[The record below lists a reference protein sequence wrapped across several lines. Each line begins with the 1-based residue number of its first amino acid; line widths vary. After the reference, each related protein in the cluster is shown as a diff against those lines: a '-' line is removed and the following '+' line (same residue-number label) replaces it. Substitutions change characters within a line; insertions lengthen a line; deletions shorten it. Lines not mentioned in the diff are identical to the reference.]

1 MNEIT
6 SIPDGRPL
14 GTDAQRNVGNA
25 ITGPNPA
32 PKPKTAQE
40 ARNNAVARMN
50 EFMIAAPQADT
61 DRYEKPF
68 AFGSD
73 ITGQNFE
80 RYYSHPKF
88 KQLGFSPFR
97 DNETVYNQKSSLW
110 DDTVRAAKQY
120 PKLAGLAVSGTY
132 GNWDSFLSGTPD
144 TRNAEKMERYMNI
157 ASSTREGFGAKALN
171 FGSNT
176 AYTVGIIG
184 TIVAEEFALAGA
196 AATGVGA
203 PAAAAKTGSNILKLG
218 KALGRLSDI
227 FSINKDLSKAKQIW
241 DTTGKVSRAIL
252 PFQNTA
258 DLFRTAQRAEMGW
271 DKMTDF
277 AKGFKSFGA
286 FYRDLREINLV
297 TSEAKLEGGFVQNDV
312 AKELTAQ
319 FRREN
324 GRDPEGDEIKRIYDQ
339 ARKAGFT
346 TSYAN
351 MAGIYAS
358 NKVVLDRLLKGIP
371 GAGALEHSASKSVRG
386 SIVKNTDW
394 LKTGKNPYEVLYGLK
409 KFGNKEWLK
418 QGIKNAPKSG
428 LRFMTANLMEGT
440 QELYQEATAEAMKKY
455 YVDTYN
461 DPSKVHPAFM
471 SEAINHGL
479 KSQLSSQGL
488 ETFLSG
494 FLMAGPIQI
503 AGLALTKSG
512 QYANMLNLKR
522 QEKAFANDPKNAGKE
537 NPYTK
542 KLNEF
547 KDWDSK
553 VVTALNDLTKNKK
566 DYFSRL
572 YRNTKDQKDLADLY
586 EDSVLNEDTK
596 TAVDTKDDALFSH
609 IKTLRKSGTLNMF
622 KDELKAL
629 SQLSDSDLAD
639 AFNEKPGANPV
650 DNKTVSQRIDS
661 VLQRIDDIDKHL
673 TEVEKITN
681 PYDPK
686 QDFFNWFGFEEARDL
701 VAYND
706 YSYKRIGDRMVS
718 IEQDIKN
725 AMASV
730 GLDSM
735 YADIAPLFSVGRG
748 GDALIGVTD
757 NFGMENEINLL
768 TKEIDSLQGATD
780 PELIKRKDRLSR
792 KRKTLSSLSVAAQN
806 AVVAYKLLN
815 KTNQTQQEQDENS
828 ERVAEAEKLLYDAF
842 KGHMQTLSERGA
854 AGASYAMFDKTIDE
868 LFEKYK
874 DLWRLDAD
882 KTNVANAI
890 NMLYNPE
897 VFAQSVNRLSEA
909 AAQTDAIKAEQAK
922 KMAIE
927 FEKRYATNDFLN
939 DLISKFNVFVSE
951 EEAEAYMANDIV
963 PTKFIDADTGYEID
977 PRKDAKKYNEIL
989 DLIDQYDE
997 IFFERTGQR
1006 LFKPTREDV
1015 GARVAGTIK
1024 DTGKEVNQLVPEF
1037 QKGDK
1042 RTMSDLAAEYG
1053 FDKGRVDSEVK
1064 VDTVLNAIINN
1075 KFATQAQKELAR
1087 KLITLIDK
1095 TEVITFKSN
1104 HYVNSTYDTQNGI
1117 IVDPRYSSSDY
1128 QAKVSVPI
1136 EYSILNAVMQK
1147 VITDNLSNKEFSDRI
1162 AELRVLAV
1170 NASNDTEK
1178 ALFRYALANNQ
1189 TFLGELLTNGDF
1201 QQHLAGL
1208 EYTGEQTELTKEA
1221 TTMWSKFLSILT
1233 DLLKNILNFN
1243 SSLYREAMAVTLNKL
1258 SQPTTGATTTGG
1270 TTPGPQGPGNISPNV
1285 VDKTDKE
1292 LLDKLRA
1299 KYDAIIAGMS
1309 PEDSSRMNFD
1319 SWMQTDSRALE
1330 IIRKHKADKVRQQA
1344 SGTQGSGPIASAA
1357 VKKNALTAVGFTI
1370 EEINSMSDTEIDDN
1384 YNRREELAKG
1394 FVPNLN
1400 SQDWGEIDVQ
1410 MQAAKEKA
1418 ALLKLALN
1426 ADDTKYVEYDENGK
1440 PISGTEKER
1449 VSNVV
1454 KEPMTDKQ
1462 PVATA
1467 RGNIIDGLYKKYL
1480 LGEIQSFE
1488 EFKKYYAELQK
1499 KPKNSYVNFN
1509 DAMLEDLFDIVRKV
1523 QKDLNAKGIKV
1534 IPDFP
1539 IIAGK
1544 LGNKNVAGEMDI
1556 LAYNKAG
1563 KVFII
1568 DIKSSYANRRIGY
1581 DVYNSMRTSLGEKFG
1596 DFMEKLKANEYFIK
1610 KTIASYTDPA
1620 ERALIQD
1627 KFDEILNRFPV
1638 EQKFFN
1644 ESEKNDVKA
1653 PTFYVESD
1661 MAQQLAYKEL
1671 LRQTTGIQADY
1682 INIFPVITSTAKAGV
1697 ISQAT
1702 LEREITGELMK
1713 DGEYVLNEQ
1722 GLRIPTV
1729 GGYSIRVD
1737 NSKTVYDLNIP
1748 EVTQTVTTYPE
1759 NPLTQKAPQQ
1769 PAPVTPVSELDRLN
1783 AEVIRLVNIR
1793 SNDKVVR
1800 QAIIDSNNGR
1810 ITLEELDAITKK
1822 WNDENGLT
1830 AAMEAY
1836 DAEKKKQST
1845 PAPVSDIETE
1855 KQKITPDE
1863 FKELVRLAK
1872 FFLENPKEPTVAGSV
1887 VGKYPELFKAITDIE
1902 RTNTFTKD
1910 SLKEISDGTG
1920 LAKKGTEILNPDK
1933 VASQLKVGDKITFY
1947 AEKER
1952 TGVWDGKTI
1961 REDKSNNPF
1970 GILGI
1975 LSDVNGYIKN
1985 QSKIDAELDALEGK
1999 QTPQQGDIKEGV
2011 QELFESNPELANAV
2025 YEALGFIDAVQYIDY
2040 LKSEL
2045 EDLTSNAWN
2054 KFEEVQLSN
2063 DAEEIVSP
2071 YESKIKEL
2079 KNAIKKEEE
2088 KIEYKKQQA
2097 QQLYSQYLDSIFP
2110 DSKVKDIVYHGSDT
2124 TFDEFLEDNLNYF
2137 GTKEIAKGYGANLYP
2152 ALIEIKNPYYEDGGN
2167 LSNQSYEDLYDKLD
2181 ESGSDGFISN
2191 SKNLFVPKTESQ
2203 IHILGNKQDIE
2214 QFKKFVQQQGGSSQT
2229 RTYDNKPIAKGLKG
2243 KVIYI
2248 TPDSYTTGDMKTHS
2262 EDLVVGNELVD
2273 EVILGLDQEALKAK
2287 LKSLSQGTGKLSNA
2301 AGGLLYFLNNVG
2313 LSKDTLSGKDNFK
2326 YLLSILEKNGENRIS
2341 AAIYITA
2348 LAKARELAEQGKT
2361 VVFDNTSILK
2371 FSNSLDLVITNAKS
2385 DIAEAG
2391 ETTPNNKT
2399 AIANA
2404 EANVQSTN
2412 KKRVFT
2418 ESAET
2423 IITAGAKSQTPKKL
2437 KDLRALINGIN
2448 NKQDLAVNELML
2460 STLDKTGV
2468 LDELL
2473 ADQNITKD
2481 QYRALLNDKK
2491 EQIGKQL
2498 SIKDLVD
2505 KGENTLIRF
2514 LNKKGEER
2522 IGLVVKETFDGKL
2535 EIKDVTD
2542 EYNSGQG
2549 DLFVDVDDLSYG
2561 GLGSKSKS
2569 LKLAEKD
2576 VNEKVL
2582 GIMEEKKVEK
2592 SDTTTKAQSDSGQ
2605 TTADQTVNER
2615 KQGLE
2620 GFDPFNPN
2628 DRKDDDNDLFNCN
2641 TAGKK

>member
-196 AATGVGA
+196 AATGIGA
-203 PAAAAKTGSNILKLG
+203 PAAAAKTGSNVLKLG
-218 KALGRLSDI
+218 KALGRLSDV
-227 FSINKDLSKAKQIW
+227 FSLNKDLSKAKQIW
-241 DTTGKVSRAIL
+241 DATGKVSRAVL

-324 GRDPEGDEIKRIYDQ
+324 GRDPEGDEVKRIYDQ

-371 GAGALEHSASKSVRG
+371 GAAALEHSASKSVRG

-479 KSQLSSQGL
+479 KSQFSSQGL

-629 SQLSDSDLAD
+629 SQLSDNELAD

-748 GDALIGVTD
+748 GDALIGATD

-792 KRKTLSSLSVAAQN
+792 KKKTLSSLSVAAQN

-815 KTNQTQQEQDENS
+815 KPNQTQQEQDENS

-922 KMAIE
+922 KMAVE

-951 EEAEAYMANDIV
+951 EEAEAYLANDIV

-1221 TTMWSKFLSILT
+1221 TTMWSKFLTILT

-1270 TTPGPQGPGNISPNV
+1270 TTPGPQGPSGISPNV

-1344 SGTQGSGPIASAA
+1344 SGTQGGGPIASAA

-1544 LGNKNVAGEMDI
+1544 LGNKDVAGEMDI

-1581 DVYNSMRTSLGEKFG
+1581 DVYNSMRNSLGEKFG

-1759 NPLTQKAPQQ
+1759 NPLTKKAPQ
-1769 PAPVTPVSELDRLN
+1769 PPTAPTPISGIEAIERRRQEDLKN
-1783 AEVIRLVNIR
+1783 AVLFLI
-1793 SNDKVVR
+1793 NDGTYGGSR
-1800 QAIIDSNNGR
+1800 DFSLAEYFDIQ
-1810 ITLEELDAITKK
+1810 TK
-1822 WNDENGLT
+1822 ENGEKYNVNNWKYINVNGTGVFFLKEEGT
-1830 AAMEAY
+1830 AYIVPNNSYAKNPRVVKIFFNKGTQRLDLSSPNINTPNLKMS
-1836 DAEKKKQST
+1836 AEKDN
-1845 PAPVSDIETE
+1845 V
-1855 KQKITPDE
+1855 
-1863 FKELVRLAK
+1863 
-1872 FFLENPKEPTVAGSV
+1872 N
-1887 VGKYPELFKAITDIE
+1887 Y
-1902 RTNTFTKD
+1902 D
-1910 SLKEISDGTG
+1910 SLLQE
-1920 LAKKGTEILNPDK
+1920 
-1933 VASQLKVGDKITFY
+1933 V
-1947 AEKER
+1947 
-1952 TGVWDGKTI
+1952 
-1961 REDKSNNPF
+1961 
-1970 GILGI
+1970 
-1975 LSDVNGYIKN
+1975 
-1985 QSKIDAELDALEGK
+1985 QSVLQPLDAELATLEGK
-1999 QTPQQGDIKEGV
+1999 
-2011 QELFESNPELANAV
+2011 
-2025 YEALGFIDAVQYIDY
+2025 
-2040 LKSEL
+2040 
-2045 EDLTSNAWN
+2045 
-2054 KFEEVQLSN
+2054 
-2063 DAEEIVSP
+2063 
-2071 YESKIKEL
+2071 
-2079 KNAIKKEEE
+2079 
-2088 KIEYKKQQA
+2088 
-2097 QQLYSQYLDSIFP
+2097 
-2110 DSKVKDIVYHGSDT
+2110 
-2124 TFDEFLEDNLNYF
+2124 
-2137 GTKEIAKGYGANLYP
+2137 
-2152 ALIEIKNPYYEDGGN
+2152 
-2167 LSNQSYEDLYDKLD
+2167 
-2181 ESGSDGFISN
+2181 
-2191 SKNLFVPKTESQ
+2191 
-2203 IHILGNKQDIE
+2203 
-2214 QFKKFVQQQGGSSQT
+2214 QQQGGSSQT

-2287 LKSLSQGTGKLSNA
+2287 LKNLSEGTSKLSKA

-2326 YLLSILEKNGENRIS
+2326 YLLAVLESNGENSIS
-2341 AAIYITA
+2341 AEIYIKA

-2391 ETTPNNKT
+2391 KTTPNNKT

-2491 EQIGKQL
+2491 QQIGKQL
-2498 SIKDLVD
+2498 SIKDLVN

-2605 TTADQTVNER
+2605 TTADQIVNER

-2620 GFDPFNPN
+2620 GFDPFNPD

>member
-88 KQLGFSPFR
+88 KQFGFSPFR

-110 DDTVRAAKQY
+110 DDTIRAAKQY
-120 PKLAGLAVSGTY
+120 PKLVGLAVSGTY

-203 PAAAAKTGSNILKLG
+203 PAAAAKTGSNVLKLG
-218 KALGRLSDI
+218 KALGRLSDV
-227 FSINKDLSKAKQIW
+227 FSLNKDLSKAKQIW
-241 DTTGKVSRAIL
+241 DATGKVSRAVL

-297 TSEAKLEGGFVQNDV
+297 TSEAKLEGGFVQNEV

-324 GRDPEGDEIKRIYDQ
+324 GRDPEGDEVKKIYDQ

-440 QELYQEATAEAMKKY
+440 QEVYQEATAEAMKKY

-479 KSQLSSQGL
+479 KSQFSSQGL

-629 SQLSDSDLAD
+629 SQLSDNELAD

-748 GDALIGVTD
+748 GDALIGATD

-792 KRKTLSSLSVAAQN
+792 KKKTLSSLSVAAQN

-815 KTNQTQQEQDENS
+815 KPNQTQQEQDENS

-922 KMAIE
+922 KMAVE

-951 EEAEAYMANDIV
+951 EEAEAYMANDVV

-1024 DTGKEVNQLVPEF
+1024 DTDKEVNQLVPEF
-1037 QKGDK
+1037 QEGDK

-1075 KFATQAQKELAR
+1075 KFATQDQKELAR

-1221 TTMWSKFLSILT
+1221 TTMWSKFLTILT

-1270 TTPGPQGPGNISPNV
+1270 TTPGPQGPSGLSPNV

-1344 SGTQGSGPIASAA
+1344 SGTQGGGPIASAA

-1544 LGNKNVAGEMDI
+1544 LGNKDVAGEMDI

-1644 ESEKNDVKA
+1644 ESKTNDVKA

-1671 LRQTTGIQADY
+1671 LRQTTGIEADY

-1759 NPLTQKAPQQ
+1759 NPLTKKAPQP
-1769 PAPVTPVSELDRLN
+1769 PAAPT
-1783 AEVIRLVNIR
+1783 
-1793 SNDKVVR
+1793 
-1800 QAIIDSNNGR
+1800 
-1810 ITLEELDAITKK
+1810 
-1822 WNDENGLT
+1822 
-1830 AAMEAY
+1830 
-1836 DAEKKKQST
+1836 
-1845 PAPVSDIETE
+1845 PVSDIERLSN
-1855 KQKITPDE
+1855 KILNSPQGTINTG
-1863 FKELVRLAK
+1863 K
-1872 FFLENPKEPTVAGSV
+1872 LEEAVLPNTIIEEPIAQDRDGNWLEVYINNPKLQGTLLARNGNYLFRAMQGRFFVIAKVGNFYLPFYISSAGTSGKNEGEWYPFFGYNNWLVKGSV
-1887 VGKYPELFKAITDIE
+1887 GKKGEMEYSEKISEVQKLLNDNFRIPAKYFTQFGQITNGKGTPANPDRVFYDI
-1902 RTNTFTKD
+1902 NTHVKYESWFVDFDRQKD
-1910 SLKEISDGTG
+1910 NKYTEEEFVADRTG
-1920 LAKKGTEILNPDK
+1920 LNPKNVVNDGKGSVDSWIKDVVALTED
-1933 VASQLKVGDKITFY
+1933 
-1947 AEKER
+1947 AEKASK
-1952 TGVWDGKTI
+1952 GVI
-1961 REDKSNNPF
+1961 SN
-1970 GILGI
+1970 
-1975 LSDVNGYIKN
+1975 
-1985 QSKIDAELDALEGK
+1985 AELAALEGK
-1999 QTPQQGDIKEGV
+1999 QTQPNVVKVYHHTSVAPQDFNFGNFQRGKDQISQFGDGLNASTTTNDFFVKRYGNPIEGEV
-2011 QELFESNPELANAV
+2011 NDSDFV
-2025 YEALGFIDAVQYIDY
+2025 VIDAN
-2040 LKSEL
+2040 KSE
-2045 EDLTSNAWN
+2045 
-2054 KFEEVQLSN
+2054 
-2063 DAEEIVSP
+2063 
-2071 YESKIKEL
+2071 KEL
-2079 KNAIKKEEE
+2079 YEE
-2088 KIEYKKQQA
+2088 
-2097 QQLYSQYLDSIFP
+2097 L
-2110 DSKVKDIVYHGSDT
+2110 V
-2124 TFDEFLEDNLNYF
+2124 
-2137 GTKEIAKGYGANLYP
+2137 AKGYIFNNPATGSYIGNDPAKEYDSNDKANVDP
-2152 ALIEIKNPYYEDGGN
+2152 AIMSLFNDFQKSNPDVKGVKVINHIIGN
-2167 LSNQSYEDLYDKLD
+2167 QKVDPFYVIYNAKSFYGPGSLS
-2181 ESGSDGFISN
+2181 
-2191 SKNLFVPKTESQ
+2191 T
-2203 IHILGNKQDIE
+2203 
-2214 QFKKFVQQQGGSSQT
+2214 QQQSGSSQT

-2287 LKSLSQGTGKLSNA
+2287 LKNLSEGTSKLSKA

-2326 YLLSILEKNGENRIS
+2326 YLLAVLESNGENSIS
-2341 AAIYITA
+2341 AEIYIKA

-2391 ETTPNNKT
+2391 KTTPNNKT

-2491 EQIGKQL
+2491 QQIGKQL
-2498 SIKDLVD
+2498 SIKDLVN

-2620 GFDPFNPN
+2620 GFDPFNPD

-2641 TAGKK
+2641 TVGKK

>member
-1 MNEIT
+1 M
-6 SIPDGRPL
+6 
-14 GTDAQRNVGNA
+14 
-25 ITGPNPA
+25 
-32 PKPKTAQE
+32 
-40 ARNNAVARMN
+40 
-50 EFMIAAPQADT
+50 
-61 DRYEKPF
+61 
-68 AFGSD
+68 
-73 ITGQNFE
+73 
-80 RYYSHPKF
+80 
-88 KQLGFSPFR
+88 GFSPFR
-97 DNETVYNQKSSLW
+97 DNETVYNQGSSLW
-110 DDTVRAAKQY
+110 DDTSRAAKQFL
-120 PKLAGLAVSGTY
+120 PLAGLAVSGVY
-132 GNWDSFLSGTPD
+132 GGWDDFLSGKPD
-144 TRNAEKMERYMNI
+144 VDNAIEMERYMNI
-157 ASSTREGFGAKALN
+157 GSSSREGFGAKALN
-171 FGSNT
+171 FGVNS

-184 TIVAEEFALAGA
+184 SILTEEAVLFAASRIPGMQGLA
-196 AATGVGA
+196 AAGT
-203 PAAAAKTGSNILKLG
+203 AKNMLTLG
-218 KALGRLSDI
+218 KAFNRLYDVFKAGSE
-227 FSINKDLSKAKQIW
+227 INQAKKVW
-241 DTTGKVSRAIL
+241 NGVGKVSRAVL

-271 DKMTDF
+271 DKMNDF
-277 AKGFKSFGA
+277 AKAYKSFGS

-312 AKELTAQ
+312 ANELIKQ
-319 FRREN
+319 FREKEN
-324 GRDPEGDEIKRIYDQ
+324 RDPNDKESADIYDQ
-339 ARKAGFT
+339 ALKAGFK

-351 MAGIYAS
+351 IAGIYAS
-358 NKVVLDRLLKGIP
+358 NKVVLNKLLKGIP
-371 GAGALEHSASKSVRG
+371 GAASLEHAASKSVRG
-386 SIVKNTDW
+386 TIVKNSNW
-394 LKTGKNPYEVLYGLK
+394 LKTGKNPYEVVYGLK
-409 KFGNKEWLK
+409 KFGNAEWLK
-418 QGIKNAPKSG
+418 QATKALPLSG
-428 LRFMTANLMEGT
+428 ARYMTANIMEGT
-440 QELYQEATAEAMKKY
+440 QEVYQEAVAEAMKKY
-455 YVDTYN
+455 YIDTFN
-461 DPSKVHPAFM
+461 DPSRAHQGFM
-471 SEAINHGL
+471 MEALNHGL
-479 KSQLSSQGL
+479 KSQFSDQGL
-488 ETFLSG
+488 EVFLSG

-503 AGLALTKSG
+503 AGLSMTKAG
-512 QYANMLNLKR
+512 QYTNMLNLKR
-522 QEKAFANDPKNAGKE
+522 QEKAFANDPNNAGKD

-547 KDWDSK
+547 KDWDAK
-553 VVTALNDLTKNKK
+553 VVGAINDLTKNKK
-566 DYFSRL
+566 DYFSKL
-572 YRNTKDQKDLADLY
+572 YRNTKEQKDLGDLY
-586 EDSVLNEDTK
+586 EEATLNDDTK
-596 TAVDTKDDALFSH
+596 TAVDTRDDSLFTH
-609 IKTLRKSGTLNMF
+609 IKTLRKSGTLDIF
-622 KDELKAL
+622 KEELKAL
-629 SQLSDSDLAD
+629 SQLSDDELAE

-650 DNKTVSQRIDS
+650 DGKTVSQRIDT
-661 VLQRIDDIDKHL
+661 VLQRIDDIDKHF
-673 TEVEKITN
+673 TEVEKVVN

-686 QDFFNWFGFEEARDL
+686 QNFFKWFGFEEARDL

-706 YSYKRIGDRMVS
+706 YSYKRIGDRMIS
-718 IEQDIKN
+718 IQEDIKN

-748 GDALIGVTD
+748 GNILMGATD
-757 NFGMENEINLL
+757 NFGMESEIDLL
-768 TKEIDSLQGATD
+768 TKEIESLQGATD
-780 PELIKRKDRLSR
+780 PELIRRKDRLSR
-792 KRKTLSSLSVAAQN
+792 KKKTLSSLSVAAQN
-806 AVVAYKLLN
+806 TVVAYKLLN
-815 KTNQTQQEQDENS
+815 KPNQTQEEQDENS
-828 ERVAEAEKLLYDAF
+828 ERVAEAEKLLHDAF
-842 KGHMQTLSERGA
+842 KKHMQTLSERGA

-868 LFEKYK
+868 LFIKYK

-897 VFAQSVNRLSEA
+897 VFAQSVDRLAEA
-909 AAQTDAIKAEQAK
+909 ASQADAIKAEQAK
-922 KMAIE
+922 KMAVE

-951 EEAEAYMANDIV
+951 EEAEAYLANDIV
-963 PTKFIDADTGYEID
+963 PTKFINADTGYEID
-977 PRKDAKKYNEIL
+977 ARKDAKKYNEIL

-1006 LFKPTREDV
+1006 LFKPTREDI

-1024 DTGKEVNQLVPEF
+1024 DTDKEVNQLVPEF

-1221 TTMWSKFLSILT
+1221 TTMWSKFLTILT

-1270 TTPGPQGPGNISPNV
+1270 TTPGPQEPSGISPNV

-1344 SGTQGSGPIASAA
+1344 SGTQGGGPIASAA

-1544 LGNKNVAGEMDI
+1544 LGNKDVAGEMDI

-1581 DVYNSMRTSLGEKFG
+1581 DVYNSMRNSLGEKFG

-1759 NPLTQKAPQQ
+1759 NPIKKPGTSTAQPTTTAGTFTPTTTYGTPTGPELTTATPTSTDAKADIEKTVLGSF
-1769 PAPVTPVSELDRLN
+1769 ANTTEMV
-1783 AEVIRLVNIR
+1783 VN
-1793 SNDKVVR
+1793 SKGP
-1800 QAIIDSNNGR
+1800 NNGR
-1810 ITLEELDAITKK
+1810 TVRTELASKISSDGQVIVFKSKNTFT
-1822 WNDENGLT
+1822 DNG
-1830 AAMEAY
+1830 
-1836 DAEKKKQST
+1836 DSVISS
-1845 PAPVSDIETE
+1845 PASMSIE
-1855 KQKITPDE
+1855 E
-1863 FKELVRLAK
+1863 FKENFYPMLTADEIEMFEETLEAYKEDGWNGRI
-1872 FFLENPKEPTVAGSV
+1872 FFKELR
-1887 VGKYPELFKAITDIE
+1887 VGLSKAT
-1902 RTNTFTKD
+1902 
-1910 SLKEISDGTG
+1910 
-1920 LAKKGTEILNPDK
+1920 KKGQVDLDIMIGMGND
-1933 VASQLKVGDKITFY
+1933 Y
-1947 AEKER
+1947 AFTLTKR
-1952 TGVWDGKTI
+1952 LT
-1961 REDKSNNPF
+1961 
-1970 GILGI
+1970 
-1975 LSDVNGYIKN
+1975 
-1985 QSKIDAELDALEGK
+1985 DAELDALEG
-1999 QTPQQGDIKEGV
+1999 D
-2011 QELFESNPELANAV
+2011 
-2025 YEALGFIDAVQYIDY
+2025 
-2040 LKSEL
+2040 
-2045 EDLTSNAWN
+2045 
-2054 KFEEVQLSN
+2054 
-2063 DAEEIVSP
+2063 
-2071 YESKIKEL
+2071 
-2079 KNAIKKEEE
+2079 
-2088 KIEYKKQQA
+2088 
-2097 QQLYSQYLDSIFP
+2097 
-2110 DSKVKDIVYHGSDT
+2110 
-2124 TFDEFLEDNLNYF
+2124 
-2137 GTKEIAKGYGANLYP
+2137 
-2152 ALIEIKNPYYEDGGN
+2152 
-2167 LSNQSYEDLYDKLD
+2167 
-2181 ESGSDGFISN
+2181 
-2191 SKNLFVPKTESQ
+2191 
-2203 IHILGNKQDIE
+2203 
-2214 QFKKFVQQQGGSSQT
+2214 QQQGGSSQT

-2287 LKSLSQGTGKLSNA
+2287 LKNLSEGTSKLSKA

-2326 YLLSILEKNGENRIS
+2326 YLLGILESNGENNIS
-2341 AAIYITA
+2341 AEIYIKA

-2391 ETTPNNKT
+2391 KTTPNNKT

-2491 EQIGKQL
+2491 QQIAKQL
-2498 SIKDLVD
+2498 SIKDLVN

-2620 GFDPFNPN
+2620 GFDPFNPD

-2641 TAGKK
+2641 TVGKK

>member
-1 MNEIT
+1 MNNIGN
-6 SIPDGRPL
+6 IPDGKPL
-14 GTDAQRNVGNA
+14 SIDIKKNVGNA
-25 ITGPNPA
+25 LTGPNPQPIA
-32 PKPKTAQE
+32 KTAKE
-40 ARNNAVARMN
+40 AKQAA
-50 EFMIAAPQADT
+50 IADLNRFAAQ
-61 DRYEKPF
+61 YGKPSTLKYDKPYTF
-68 AFGSD
+68 NSD
-73 ITGQNFE
+73 VNGKNFE
-80 RYYSHPKF
+80 RYYAHPKF

-97 DNETVYNQKSSLW
+97 DNETVYNQGSSLW
-110 DDTVRAAKQY
+110 DDTSRAAKQFL
-120 PKLAGLAVSGTY
+120 PLAGLAVSGVY
-132 GNWDSFLSGTPD
+132 GGWDDFLSGKPD
-144 TRNAEKMERYMNI
+144 VDNAIEMERYMNI
-157 ASSTREGFGAKALN
+157 GSSSREGFGAKALN
-171 FGSNT
+171 FGVNS

-184 TIVAEEFALAGA
+184 SILTEEAVLA
-196 AATGVGA
+196 AASRIPGMQGL
-203 PAAAAKTGSNILKLG
+203 AAAGTAKNMLTLGKAIDRLYDVFKTGSE
-218 KALGRLSDI
+218 
-227 FSINKDLSKAKQIW
+227 INQAKKIW
-241 DTTGKVSRAIL
+241 NGVGKVSRAVL

-271 DKMTDF
+271 DKMNDF
-277 AKGFKSFGA
+277 AKAYKSFGS

-312 AKELTAQ
+312 ANELIKQ
-319 FRREN
+319 FREKE
-324 GRDPEGDEIKRIYDQ
+324 GRDPNDKESADIYDQ
-339 ARKAGFT
+339 ALKAGFK

-351 MAGIYAS
+351 IAGIYAS
-358 NKVVLDRLLKGIP
+358 NKVVLNKLLKGIP
-371 GAGALEHSASKSVRG
+371 GAASLEHAASKSVRG
-386 SIVKNTDW
+386 TIVKNSNW
-394 LKTGKNPYEVLYGLK
+394 LKTGKNPYEVVYGLK
-409 KFGNKEWLK
+409 KFGNAEWLK
-418 QGIKNAPKSG
+418 QATKALPLSAA
-428 LRFMTANLMEGT
+428 RYMTANIMEGT
-440 QELYQEATAEAMKKY
+440 QEVYQEAVAEAMKKY
-455 YVDTYN
+455 YIDTFN
-461 DPSKVHPAFM
+461 DPSRAHQGFM
-471 SEAINHGL
+471 MEALNHGL
-479 KSQLSSQGL
+479 KSQFSDQGL
-488 ETFLSG
+488 EVFLSG

-503 AGLALTKSG
+503 AGLSMTKAG
-512 QYANMLNLKR
+512 QYTNMLNLKR
-522 QEKAFANDPKNAGKE
+522 QEKAFANDPNNAGKD

-547 KDWDSK
+547 KDWDAK
-553 VVTALNDLTKNKK
+553 VVGAINDLTKNKK
-566 DYFSRL
+566 DYFSKL
-572 YRNTKDQKDLADLY
+572 YRNTKEQKDLGDLY
-586 EDSVLNEDTK
+586 EEATLNDDTK
-596 TAVDTKDDALFSH
+596 TAVDTRDDSLFTH
-609 IKTLRKSGTLNMF
+609 IKTLRKSGTLDIF
-622 KDELKAL
+622 KEELKAL
-629 SQLSDSDLAD
+629 SQLSDDELAE

-650 DNKTVSQRIDS
+650 DGKTVSQRIDT
-661 VLQRIDDIDKHL
+661 VLQRIDDIDKHF
-673 TEVEKITN
+673 TEVEKVVN

-686 QDFFNWFGFEEARDL
+686 QNFFKWFGFEEARDL

-706 YSYKRIGDRMVS
+706 YSYKRIGDRMIS
-718 IEQDIKN
+718 IQEDIKN

-748 GDALIGVTD
+748 GNILMGATD
-757 NFGMENEINLL
+757 NFGMESEIDLL
-768 TKEIDSLQGATD
+768 TKEIESLQGATD
-780 PELIKRKDRLSR
+780 PELIRRKDRLSR
-792 KRKTLSSLSVAAQN
+792 KKKTLSSLSVAAQN
-806 AVVAYKLLN
+806 TVVAYKLLN
-815 KTNQTQQEQDENS
+815 KPNQTQEEQDENS
-828 ERVAEAEKLLYDAF
+828 ERVAEAEKLLHDAF
-842 KGHMQTLSERGA
+842 KAHMQTLSERGA

-897 VFAQSVNRLSEA
+897 VFAQSVDRLAEA
-909 AAQTDAIKAEQAK
+909 ASQADAIKAEQAK
-922 KMAIE
+922 KMAVE

-951 EEAEAYMANDIV
+951 EEAEAYLANDIV

-1024 DTGKEVNQLVPEF
+1024 DTDKEVNQLVPEF

-1075 KFATQAQKELAR
+1075 KFATEAQKELAR

-1221 TTMWSKFLSILT
+1221 TTMWSKFLTILT

-1270 TTPGPQGPGNISPNV
+1270 TTPGPQGPSGISPNV

-1344 SGTQGSGPIASAA
+1344 SGTQGGGPIASAA

-1544 LGNKNVAGEMDI
+1544 LGNKDVAGEMDI

-1581 DVYNSMRTSLGEKFG
+1581 DVYNSMRNSLGEKFG

-1759 NPLTQKAPQQ
+1759 NPLAKKAPQP
-1769 PAPVTPVSELDRLN
+1769 PAAPETPD
-1783 AEVIRLVNIR
+1783 
-1793 SNDKVVR
+1793 
-1800 QAIIDSNNGR
+1800 
-1810 ITLEELDAITKK
+1810 
-1822 WNDENGLT
+1822 
-1830 AAMEAY
+1830 
-1836 DAEKKKQST
+1836 
-1845 PAPVSDIETE
+1845 SDIEAKKQEALE
-1855 KQKITPDE
+1855 KKIQD
-1863 FKELVRLAK
+1863 
-1872 FFLENPKEPTVAGSV
+1872 LEEQRRALRSEDGSV
-1887 VGKYPELFKAITDIE
+1887 PADKMAEFNRLNSEIKKAKEAATRGNSTNSMLIKRFADGADTATTDPEALSAEDKKEAADIIEQVIQNSKSADEAFDKIRRLGYVFDIAVTQALKSYLNDRFDPAAPKVG
-1902 RTNTFTKD
+1902 NNKD
-1910 SLKEISDGTG
+1910 SFQAWI
-1920 LAKKGTEILNPDK
+1920 
-1933 VASQLKVGDKITFY
+1933 Y
-1947 AEKER
+1947 
-1952 TGVWDGKTI
+1952 GKT
-1961 REDKSNNPF
+1961 
-1970 GILGI
+1970 
-1975 LSDVNGYIKN
+1975 
-1985 QSKIDAELDALEGK
+1985 DAELDALEG
-1999 QTPQQGDIKEGV
+1999 D
-2011 QELFESNPELANAV
+2011 
-2025 YEALGFIDAVQYIDY
+2025 
-2040 LKSEL
+2040 
-2045 EDLTSNAWN
+2045 
-2054 KFEEVQLSN
+2054 
-2063 DAEEIVSP
+2063 
-2071 YESKIKEL
+2071 
-2079 KNAIKKEEE
+2079 
-2088 KIEYKKQQA
+2088 
-2097 QQLYSQYLDSIFP
+2097 
-2110 DSKVKDIVYHGSDT
+2110 
-2124 TFDEFLEDNLNYF
+2124 
-2137 GTKEIAKGYGANLYP
+2137 
-2152 ALIEIKNPYYEDGGN
+2152 
-2167 LSNQSYEDLYDKLD
+2167 
-2181 ESGSDGFISN
+2181 
-2191 SKNLFVPKTESQ
+2191 
-2203 IHILGNKQDIE
+2203 
-2214 QFKKFVQQQGGSSQT
+2214 QQQGGSSQT

-2287 LKSLSQGTGKLSNA
+2287 LKNLSEGTSKLSKA

-2326 YLLSILEKNGENRIS
+2326 YLLGILESNGENSIS
-2341 AAIYITA
+2341 AEIYIKA

-2391 ETTPNNKT
+2391 KTTPNNKT

-2404 EANVQSTN
+2404 EANAQSTN

-2491 EQIGKQL
+2491 QQIAKQL
-2498 SIKDLVD
+2498 SIKDLVN

-2620 GFDPFNPN
+2620 GFDPFNPD

-2641 TAGKK
+2641 TVGKK

>member
-1 MNEIT
+1 MNNIGN
-6 SIPDGRPL
+6 IPDGKPL
-14 GTDAQRNVGNA
+14 SVDIKKNVGNA
-25 ITGPNPA
+25 LTGPSPQPVA
-32 PKPKTAQE
+32 KTAKE
-40 ARNNAVARMN
+40 AR
-50 EFMIAAPQADT
+50 EAAFADLN
-61 DRYEKPF
+61 RFAAQYGKPNTLKYDKPYTF
-68 AFGSD
+68 NSD
-73 ITGQNFE
+73 INGKNFE
-80 RYYSHPKF
+80 RYYAHPKF
-88 KQLGFSPFR
+88 KQFGFSPFR
-97 DNETVYNQKSSLW
+97 DNETVYNQGSSLW
-110 DDTVRAAKQY
+110 DDTTRARKQFL
-120 PKLAGLAVSGTY
+120 PLAGLAISGVY
-132 GNWDSFLSGTPD
+132 GGWDDFLSGKPD
-144 TRNAEKMERYMNI
+144 VDNAIEMERYMNI
-157 ASSTREGFGAKALN
+157 GSSSREGFGAKALN
-171 FGSNT
+171 FGVNS
-176 AYTVGIIG
+176 AYTMGVMSSILVEEAALFAASRIPGMQGLAVVG
-184 TIVAEEFALAGA
+184 TSKNALTLGKAFNRLA
-196 AATGVGA
+196 DVFRA
-203 PAAAAKTGSNILKLG
+203 GSNINEARKT
-218 KALGRLSDI
+218 
-227 FSINKDLSKAKQIW
+227 W
-241 DTTGKVSRAIL
+241 DAIGKVSRAVL

-271 DKMTDF
+271 DKMNDF
-277 AKGFKSFGA
+277 AKAYKSFGS

-312 AKELTAQ
+312 ANELIKQ
-319 FRREN
+319 FREKER
-324 GRDPEGDEIKRIYDQ
+324 RDPNDKESIEIYEQ
-339 ARKAGFT
+339 AKKAGFA

-351 MAGIYAS
+351 IAGIYAS
-358 NKVVLDRLLKGIP
+358 NKVVLNRLLKGIP
-371 GAGALEHSASKSVRG
+371 GAASLEHAASKSVRG
-386 SIVKNTDW
+386 TIVKNSNW
-394 LKTGKNPYEVLYGLK
+394 LKTGKNPYDVVYGIK
-409 KFGNKEWLK
+409 KFGNAEWLK
-418 QGIKNAPKSG
+418 QAAKALPLSG
-428 LRFMTANLMEGT
+428 ARYLTANVMEGT
-440 QELYQEATAEAMKKY
+440 QEVYQEATAEAMKKY
-455 YVDTYN
+455 YIDTYN
-461 DPSKVHPAFM
+461 DPSRAHQGQMLESIK
-471 SEAINHGL
+471 HGL
-479 KSQLSSQGL
+479 KSQFSGQGL
-488 ETFLSG
+488 EVFLSG
-494 FLMAGPIQI
+494 FLMAGPMQL
-503 AGLALTKSG
+503 AGLALTKTGGYG
-512 QYANMLNLKR
+512 QMLNLKR

-553 VVTALNDLTKNKK
+553 VVNALNDLTKNKK
-566 DYFSRL
+566 EYFSKL
-572 YRNTKDQKDLADLY
+572 YRNIKEQKDLGSLFEEAT
-586 EDSVLNEDTK
+586 LNDDTK
-596 TAVDTKDDALFSH
+596 TAVDTRDDSLFAH
-609 IKTLRKSGTLNMF
+609 IKTLRKSGTLDMF
-622 KDELKAL
+622 KEQIKSLSELSDDELAE
-629 SQLSDSDLAD
+629 

-673 TEVEKITN
+673 TEVEKVVN

-748 GDALIGVTD
+748 GDALIGATD

-780 PELIKRKDRLSR
+780 PELIKRRDRLSR

-815 KTNQTQQEQDENS
+815 KPNETQQEQDENS

-842 KGHMQTLSERGA
+842 KAHMQTLSERGA

-922 KMAIE
+922 KMAVE

-951 EEAEAYMANDIV
+951 EEAEAYMANDVV

-1024 DTGKEVNQLVPEF
+1024 DTDKEVNQLVPEF
-1037 QKGDK
+1037 QEGDK

-1075 KFATQAQKELAR
+1075 KFATQDQKELAR

-1221 TTMWSKFLSILT
+1221 TTMWSKFLTILT

-1270 TTPGPQGPGNISPNV
+1270 TTPGPQGPSGLSPNV

-1344 SGTQGSGPIASAA
+1344 SGTQGGGPIASAA

-1544 LGNKNVAGEMDI
+1544 LGNKDVAGEMDI

-1644 ESEKNDVKA
+1644 ESKTNDVKA

-1671 LRQTTGIQADY
+1671 LRQTTGIEADY

-1759 NPLTQKAPQQ
+1759 NPLTKKAPQP
-1769 PAPVTPVSELDRLN
+1769 PAAPT
-1783 AEVIRLVNIR
+1783 
-1793 SNDKVVR
+1793 
-1800 QAIIDSNNGR
+1800 
-1810 ITLEELDAITKK
+1810 
-1822 WNDENGLT
+1822 
-1830 AAMEAY
+1830 
-1836 DAEKKKQST
+1836 
-1845 PAPVSDIETE
+1845 PVSDIERRRQEDLKNAVLFLINDGTYGGSRDFSLAEYFDIQTKENGE
-1855 KQKITPDE
+1855 KYNVNNWKYINVNGTG
-1863 FKELVRLAK
+1863 V
-1872 FFLENPKEPTVAGSV
+1872 FFLKEEGTAYIVPNNSYAKNPRV
-1887 VGKYPELFKAITDIE
+1887 VKIFFNKGTQRLDLSSPNI
-1902 RTNTFTKD
+1902 NTPNLKMSAEKDNVNYD
-1910 SLKEISDGTG
+1910 SLLQE
-1920 LAKKGTEILNPDK
+1920 
-1933 VASQLKVGDKITFY
+1933 V
-1947 AEKER
+1947 
-1952 TGVWDGKTI
+1952 
-1961 REDKSNNPF
+1961 
-1970 GILGI
+1970 
-1975 LSDVNGYIKN
+1975 
-1985 QSKIDAELDALEGK
+1985 QSVLQPLDAELAALENKSTTVSTDAKAEIERLINETGKAVVNSVEVRPTFDSNRNRIFVVYIPRKGNNFTTYPFNTLDDAINFANNKPDSEKEQSEFAAILKAGGRIKFLQQEKDKAILTVTNFRDNAQIIVNFLGERFESKYQDTRSRAIQKQEIIDKINAKYDAELTALEGK
-1999 QTPQQGDIKEGV
+1999 PT
-2011 QELFESNPELANAV
+2011 
-2025 YEALGFIDAVQYIDY
+2025 
-2040 LKSEL
+2040 
-2045 EDLTSNAWN
+2045 
-2054 KFEEVQLSN
+2054 
-2063 DAEEIVSP
+2063 
-2071 YESKIKEL
+2071 
-2079 KNAIKKEEE
+2079 
-2088 KIEYKKQQA
+2088 
-2097 QQLYSQYLDSIFP
+2097 
-2110 DSKVKDIVYHGSDT
+2110 
-2124 TFDEFLEDNLNYF
+2124 
-2137 GTKEIAKGYGANLYP
+2137 
-2152 ALIEIKNPYYEDGGN
+2152 
-2167 LSNQSYEDLYDKLD
+2167 
-2181 ESGSDGFISN
+2181 
-2191 SKNLFVPKTESQ
+2191 
-2203 IHILGNKQDIE
+2203 
-2214 QFKKFVQQQGGSSQT
+2214 QQQGGLSQT

-2287 LKSLSQGTGKLSNA
+2287 LKNLSEGTSKLSKA

-2326 YLLSILEKNGENRIS
+2326 YLLGVLESNGENSIS
-2341 AAIYITA
+2341 AEIYIKA

-2391 ETTPNNKT
+2391 KTTPNNKT

-2491 EQIGKQL
+2491 QQIGKQL

-2592 SDTTTKAQSDSGQ
+2592 SDTTTKAQSNSGQ
-2605 TTADQTVNER
+2605 TTADQIVNER

-2620 GFDPFNPN
+2620 GFDPFNQD
-2628 DRKDDDNDLFNCN
+2628 DRKDDNNDLFNCN